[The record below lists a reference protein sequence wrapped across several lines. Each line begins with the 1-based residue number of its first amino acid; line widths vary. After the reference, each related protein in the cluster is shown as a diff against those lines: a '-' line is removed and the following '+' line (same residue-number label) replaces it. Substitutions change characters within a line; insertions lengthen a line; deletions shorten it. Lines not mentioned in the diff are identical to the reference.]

1 MLSSVAPEVCI
12 AGKAPET
19 RGAGAG
25 PVCSCLAE
33 AGEHD
38 GSGGRSKGFGERIK
52 NRGGACPPPVAV
64 AAATAAAVAAAAA
77 AATGSEALLVFAG
90 LGQ

>member
-1 MLSSVAPEVCI
+1 MSSAAPVVCT

-19 RGAGAG
+19 RGAGTG

-33 AGEHD
+33 VGEHD
-38 GSGGRSKGFGERIK
+38 GSGGRSNGFGERIK

-64 AAATAAAVAAAAA
+64 VAAAVAAAAA
-77 AATGSEALLVFAG
+77 AAAAAGSEALLVFAG

>member
-1 MLSSVAPEVCI
+1 MQSSVAPVVCT
-12 AGKAPET
+12 AGKAPKT

-38 GSGGRSKGFGERIK
+38 GSGGRSNGFGERIK

-64 AAATAAAVAAAAA
+64 VAAAVAAAAA
-77 AATGSEALLVFAG
+77 AAAAGSEALLVFAG